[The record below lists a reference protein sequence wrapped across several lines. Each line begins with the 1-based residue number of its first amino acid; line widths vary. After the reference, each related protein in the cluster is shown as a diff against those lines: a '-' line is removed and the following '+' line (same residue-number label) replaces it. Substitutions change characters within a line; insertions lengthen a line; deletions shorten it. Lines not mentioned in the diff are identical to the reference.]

1 MKHKLFTLLLAVMA
15 NASMLFAQS
24 GTCGDNLTW
33 DLTDGVL
40 TISGTGSMWSFYGT
54 SYASTST
61 APWYSSRS
69 SISSVVI
76 PEGVTNIGSKA
87 FAGCTGLASIT
98 IPNSVTSIEDR
109 AFEDCT
115 GLTSVHIS
123 DIAAWCAI
131 SFSSDDANP
140 LYNAHN
146 LYLNGVLVTDLIIP
160 NGITRIKDYTFTGC
174 TSLISLTIPNS
185 VTRIGHYAFEDCSSL
200 TSVTIPNSVTSI
212 GYYAFYG
219 CSGLTSVTIPNSVT
233 SILSSAFSQC
243 TGLTSVTIP
252 NSVTSIGDYAF
263 SSVLNIIYEGT
274 ATGSPWGAKNI
285 NKYAEGWFVYTDESK
300 TTLIGCSKAAEG
312 EIVIPNSV
320 TSIGTRAFSGC
331 TKLTS
336 VMIPNSV
343 TTIGEY
349 AFSSVPNILYSG
361 TATGAPWGAKSVNGY
376 VEGWLIYS
384 DASKT
389 TLLACFGAAE
399 GEIVIP
405 NSVTTIAENAFYG
418 CEKSIDVTIP
428 NGIASIGKYAFYRC
442 LGLTSITIPN
452 SVTSIGD
459 EAFYDCS
466 GLTSIVIPENLTSM
480 GEFAFNGCT
489 GLTSVVWNAKNC
501 KYTYKTTPN
510 GPFWGCNNIT
520 TFTIGENVTN
530 IPHFMCYGLPI
541 TSLTIPYS
549 VTSISSEAFA
559 GCTSLTSI
567 VWNAKN
573 CSISSGNSSPF
584 DSNYDISDHVPPVTS
599 VVFGDQVEYIP
610 AYLCYGMT
618 QLTSVTIP
626 NSVTSIGNNAF
637 SNCSKLTRL
646 NISDIAAW
654 CAINFASSGSNPLS
668 YIQNL
673 YVNDELIT
681 DLVIPDRVTKIG
693 NYAFYGYKRL
703 TSVTIPSSVT
713 SIGNNAFSS
722 CTNLLSV
729 TINGNISNMENN
741 VFSSCSNLN
750 KVYWNVPNADI
761 SESLFPTNIDS
772 LIIGENVEEVGF
784 RTQPQ
789 YYFTFLN
796 PMTRV
801 RSHATPKLASFYDY
815 NHDGVMEFIDTVS
828 YKTNG
833 SYNYNVRYKNLFGFY
848 ACDDLLETA
857 NLRTFYDNIQTINL
871 NNDTLID
878 FINGST
884 LYQANSNGGYD
895 KIELDYTKSVYTD
908 HLFALDADLNGTT
921 DFYSN
926 EGGTHYLHLRQFD
939 GSYQKIKM
947 NVISETAEVD
957 SAIYAKWDKPK
968 TGIDAIII
976 VEDHFPSLK
985 ENMFLPNVSNS
996 DDFKTIDVAV
1006 DLDKNGLVD
1015 LLSTSTGAVLYNLG
1029 NNKYLRGRF
1038 PGAVTI
1044 KDMNNDGIEDFV
1056 IYDESTKTV
1065 SLQIYSNEGSYQT
1078 ITLMQNMNI
1087 SNVWCFDFDNDG
1099 DVDILLPFDW
1109 TSTSGYA
1116 YLVFFRN
1123 DGNNTFKKV
1132 ETAFDDPI
1140 KHFQFLDCR
1149 DVDNDGKY
1157 EIIARDSLYD
1167 RGESLKNGNY
1177 YLIRYNNR
1185 LKATMDAEP
1194 FAANTDKY
1202 LDKNSPFIYGDFD
1215 NDGTNDCYYQK
1226 EVEISYNKYY
1236 YYAVLSHFA
1245 NTKINTAPQKM
1256 SAPQVIEDAA
1266 SGKLLVSW
1274 NQGND
1279 AETPDID
1286 LVYSLRIGSAP
1297 GLGDMWYASALNDG
1311 RQTSL
1316 NAANIGSRLSQIVNV
1331 SGWKSGDYYI
1341 SVQAIDPN
1349 GLGGQWSD
1357 EVVYHHSLPSPTFNT
1372 NTTELTT
1379 ADTLFVQY
1387 AGMVDNA
1394 VSYIWNFGD
1403 SATILSSDEQR
1414 QVYEIVYN
1422 TAGIKTISLQ
1432 LASTDGRTSAIYSVE
1447 LTVYPMK
1454 LGKENP
1460 GAKFMSYFDMD
1471 MDGQMDAIGHYSTV
1485 GSNVTQQGFFKGKPD
1500 GSFIKLAKTYNTDLA
1515 INNRGYLRDS
1525 CIFADFNMDGL
1536 PDVQWSTNK
1545 GTVMYNREDF
1555 DVEFS
1560 NETFTLPCTEEKY
1573 DFNGD
1578 GIDDEVKVKNKYA
1591 LAIILNGEKKDTIE
1605 LDLPSGYTLWPD
1617 HEGGERNP
1625 HVQDVNNDGFLDF
1638 IVTPYAPSFFDQN
1651 QYIIYLNEDWSY
1663 YIQDIPKEDIYN
1675 YSEYYD
1681 LLIGYPF
1688 VDLNSD
1694 GTPDFRAG
1702 HFMQSRITNEV
1713 PSVPTNLRVVQENEG
1728 VFLYWDAAKDKETP
1742 ATRMRYNI
1750 SVKKQGVAVGTDNA
1764 FIVSPMNGL
1773 YDEANIV
1780 PGHVYPHG
1788 TTYFIPIDKFT
1799 GGQTYEFQIQ
1809 SIDLW
1814 NAHSPMSAAYTF
1826 TVQPQ
1831 VLISMPANTCIN
1843 EPVTVAYTGTN
1854 NGAISWNFN
1863 GGTVSQNSDGTYS
1876 VSWSTEGIKTVT
1888 ATIGGNTS
1896 SRVIYVQNAEKDL
1909 TFTLPERVLNNSW
1922 VDVTLPENYLNLE
1935 NLAIRASDNCTGY
1948 VLPKKDSHIFRV
1960 RFNGTSA
1967 NDSEIGWIEFYQN
1980 HPICGEVNTF
1990 RDSTTIVGNGNAPAI
2005 SLVMVDATTGKNMVT
2020 WDAPA
2025 NLPAYV
2031 DSVIVYKE
2039 EGKTNNWIKQ
2049 AKLPVSA
2056 GQWIDNA
2063 SDPSVKSNSYCIAY
2077 TSIYGG
2083 ESPKSKPH
2091 KTPHLQ
2097 TNYGLNGAINLYWTS
2112 YEGDVV
2118 DSYQIMRGSSA
2129 SSLQVLTTV
2138 AGNECTYTD
2147 NSPLENGYYAIAYSN
2162 EAFTEEW
2169 ISNGGAANAPAHKAM
2184 AQARQIRTG
2193 QSNIKASAASIQTI
2207 LATHMT
2213 ILSMEKTYTLS
2224 PSQQILHLYV
2234 EIMPFHSTYKQVRWS
2249 IVSGLGLATIYSNG
2263 LLVANTEGRNGTVRV
2278 RATAIDGSGVYAER
2292 DINVTGFKRPLSLF
2306 VNDAEMGY
2314 GKGAGNY
2321 SVGQIVSIS
2330 AIAYSGYHFVQWN
2343 DGNTDNP
2350 RTIVF
2355 MRDTAFTA
2363 EFAKNSYN
2371 ISAITLN
2378 DQYGTTSGS
2387 DSALY
2392 QDQVTISATP
2402 ADCYRFDKWNDGN
2415 TDNPRIVT
2423 VTENKTYIAYFA
2435 KATYTITKIVNEEQ
2449 GGIYDQIGGYG
2460 PTEVECQESI
2470 KLIPIPTEGYHFA
2483 GWTDGVHGNPRT
2495 VIITQDTTFG
2505 AEFAKNIYTISTG
2518 IPYYQDGWGTITGGG
2533 EYEHGSTAVITAVPN
2548 YGYHFKYW
2556 NDDNT
2561 ENPRTI
2567 TATENTYFSAYFAKN
2582 TYSITVEYDTE
2593 QGTVKYPSEA
2603 EYLKNVKLYA
2613 TPNTGYRFVQWNDG
2627 ETRNSRSVVITQ
2639 DTTFTAEFEPI
2650 KYTITFQDN
2659 NGTIIDQVEYDYGTM
2674 PAPENPVKPSNG
2686 IYSYTFTGWMPELT
2700 PVTGNATYTAQYDT
2714 LKTSSG
2720 ECEDI
2725 HEIWLQTGRDGLG
2738 EIVSDN
2744 GLWGYHVNEGATIYG
2759 TNYDFLRTPA
2769 KDLSNMSSVTLS
2781 FSHVS
2786 SNISTQDL
2794 TLLVCADFKDRED
2807 DEWQELTIPRDN
2819 GGYTTAV
2826 INVKKQYVGENTVFG
2841 FSYGGANVSYA
2852 YWFIKDL
2859 QLDAICEGS
2868 TPPQPTYYTIRFL
2881 NWDGTVLQSSQV
2893 EEGNEPSYT
2902 GATPVRPEDEQYTYW
2917 FDGWSP
2923 TIVAAAANAD
2933 YIATYT
2939 VTTKPQPT
2947 YYTIRFLNWDGTV
2960 LQSNQVEEGDMP
2972 AYDGTTPVRPEDE
2985 NYTYSFKGWSP
2996 TIVAATADA
3005 DYTATYTA
3013 TEKNVS
3019 GCQDIHTDWLTTGE
3033 SDWGEMSTNNA
3044 EVWTWNSRYGAVST
3058 KRGGVTAWLLTP
3070 QQDLNE
3076 KENITLSFS
3085 HAHRYAVDFES
3096 EMTLWVSAEYQGS
3109 VEASSWL
3116 QLPITPYAS
3125 NTSWTYV
3132 DVVVNVPV
3140 DKVGEHTVFGFK
3152 YTSTADNYATWE
3164 IRNLHL
3170 DAQCSEVPT
3179 SIENTTQQSTDIV
3192 RKVLIDNKIYI
3203 LRGEK
3208 VYTITGQEVR

>member
-1 MKHKLFTLLLAVMA
+1 M
-15 NASMLFAQS
+15 
-24 GTCGDNLTW
+24 
-33 DLTDGVL
+33 
-40 TISGTGSMWSFYGT
+40 
-54 SYASTST
+54 
-61 APWYSSRS
+61 
-69 SISSVVI
+69 
-76 PEGVTNIGSKA
+76 
-87 FAGCTGLASIT
+87 
-98 IPNSVTSIEDR
+98 
-109 AFEDCT
+109 
-115 GLTSVHIS
+115 
-123 DIAAWCAI
+123 
-131 SFSSDDANP
+131 
-140 LYNAHN
+140 
-146 LYLNGVLVTDLIIP
+146 
-160 NGITRIKDYTFTGC
+160 
-174 TSLISLTIPNS
+174 
-185 VTRIGHYAFEDCSSL
+185 
-200 TSVTIPNSVTSI
+200 
-212 GYYAFYG
+212 
-219 CSGLTSVTIPNSVT
+219 
-233 SILSSAFSQC
+233 
-243 TGLTSVTIP
+243 
-252 NSVTSIGDYAF
+252 
-263 SSVLNIIYEGT
+263 
-274 ATGSPWGAKNI
+274 
-285 NKYAEGWFVYTDESK
+285 
-300 TTLIGCSKAAEG
+300 
-312 EIVIPNSV
+312 
-320 TSIGTRAFSGC
+320 
-331 TKLTS
+331 
-336 VMIPNSV
+336 
-343 TTIGEY
+343 
-349 AFSSVPNILYSG
+349 
-361 TATGAPWGAKSVNGY
+361 
-376 VEGWLIYS
+376 
-384 DASKT
+384 
-389 TLLACFGAAE
+389 
-399 GEIVIP
+399 
-405 NSVTTIAENAFYG
+405 
-418 CEKSIDVTIP
+418 
-428 NGIASIGKYAFYRC
+428 
-442 LGLTSITIPN
+442 
-452 SVTSIGD
+452 
-459 EAFYDCS
+459 
-466 GLTSIVIPENLTSM
+466 
-480 GEFAFNGCT
+480 
-489 GLTSVVWNAKNC
+489 
-501 KYTYKTTPN
+501 
-510 GPFWGCNNIT
+510 
-520 TFTIGENVTN
+520 
-530 IPHFMCYGLPI
+530 
-541 TSLTIPYS
+541 
-549 VTSISSEAFA
+549 
-559 GCTSLTSI
+559 
-567 VWNAKN
+567 
-573 CSISSGNSSPF
+573 
-584 DSNYDISDHVPPVTS
+584 
-599 VVFGDQVEYIP
+599 
-610 AYLCYGMT
+610 
-618 QLTSVTIP
+618 
-626 NSVTSIGNNAF
+626 
-637 SNCSKLTRL
+637 
-646 NISDIAAW
+646 
-654 CAINFASSGSNPLS
+654 
-668 YIQNL
+668 
-673 YVNDELIT
+673 
-681 DLVIPDRVTKIG
+681 VIPDGVTKIG
-693 NYAFYGYKRL
+693 NYAFYGYNRL

-713 SIGNNAFSS
+713 SIGNNAFSN

-729 TINGNISNMENN
+729 TINGNISNIWNN
-741 VFSSCSNLN
+741 IFYGCSNLN
-750 KVYWNVPNADI
+750 KVYWNVLNADI
-761 SESLFPTNIDS
+761 SESLFPANLDS

-784 RTQPQ
+784 TSQPQ
-789 YYFTFLN
+789 YHFTFRS
-796 PMTRV
+796 PITRV
-801 RSHATPKLASFYDY
+801 RLHAAPKLASFYDY
-815 NHDGVMEFIDTVS
+815 NHDGVMEFVDTVK

-833 SYNYNVRYKNLFGFY
+833 SNNYNVLFKNLFGFY
-848 ACDDLLETA
+848 DSDNLLDGAYPDL
-857 NLRTFYDNIQTINL
+857 QTINL
-871 NNDTLID
+871 NNDTLVD

-884 LYQANSNGGYD
+884 LYQANSNDAYD
-895 KIELDYTKSVYTD
+895 KMELDYTKSENTD

-968 TGIDAIII
+968 TGMAAIII

-996 DDFKTIDVAV
+996 DNFKTIDVAV

-1087 SNVWCFDFDNDG
+1087 SNVWCYDFDNDG
-1099 DVDILLPFDW
+1099 DIDILLPFDW

-1140 KHFQFLDCR
+1140 KHFQFLECR
-1149 DVDNDGKY
+1149 DVDNDNKY
-1157 EIIARDSLYD
+1157 EIIARDSLY
-1167 RGESLKNGNY
+1167 GSNSIVKGNY

-1185 LKATMDAEP
+1185 MKATMDATP
-1194 FAANTDKY
+1194 FVSNTLANST
-1202 LDKNSPFIYGDFD
+1202 NNFPFIYGDFD
-1215 NDGTNDCYYQK
+1215 NDGNNDCYYYCRQNIK
-1226 EVEISYNKYY
+1226 NNQYDNYV
-1236 YYAVLSHFA
+1236 VLSHFA

-1279 AETPDID
+1279 AETSDID

-1297 GLGDMWYASALNDG
+1297 GAGDMWYASALKDG

-1316 NAANIGSRLSQIVNV
+1316 NAANVGSRLSQIVNV
-1331 SGWKSGDYYI
+1331 AGWKSGDYYI

-1357 EVVYHHSLPSPTFNT
+1357 EVVYHHSLPSATFNT
-1372 NTTELTT
+1372 SMTELTT
-1379 ADTLFVQY
+1379 ADTLLVQY

-1403 SATILSSDEQR
+1403 SSTILSADPATQT
-1414 QVYEIVYN
+1414 YKIVYN

-1432 LASTDGRTSAIYSVE
+1432 LASSDGRTSSICSVE
-1447 LTVYPMK
+1447 LTTYPMK
-1454 LGKENP
+1454 LERGSYYPDYTSYYYNP
-1460 GAKFMSYFDMD
+1460 MYMSYFDMD
-1471 MDGQMDAIGHYSTV
+1471 MDGQMDAFGYAYLNNSI
-1485 GSNVTQQGFFKGKPD
+1485 QQGFLKGKSD
-1500 GSFIKLAKTYNTDLA
+1500 GSFIKLAKTYNTDL
-1515 INNRGYLRDS
+1515 IVNDYQKLSDS

-1536 PDVQWSTNK
+1536 PDVRWSTNK
-1545 GTVMYNREDF
+1545 GTVMYNMEDF

-1560 NETFTLPCTEEKY
+1560 NETYSLPYTKETY

-1578 GIDDEVKVKNKYA
+1578 GIDDEVKIKNKYA

-1605 LDLPSGYTLWPD
+1605 LDLPSGYTLD
-1617 HEGGERNP
+1617 NLYVNRNP
-1625 HVQDVNNDGFLDF
+1625 YVYDVDNNGMLDF
-1638 IVTPYAPSFFDQN
+1638 IVIPQN
-1651 QYIIYLNEDWSY
+1651 FGAAGCVYIIYLNEDWSFY
-1663 YIQDIPKEDIYN
+1663 CQDLPYQYIDVYN
-1675 YSEYYD
+1675 VYRHES
-1681 LLIGYPF
+1681 LLGYPF

-1694 GTPDFRAG
+1694 GTPDFRKG
-1702 HFMQSRITNEV
+1702 YFMKSRITNEV
-1713 PSVPTNLRVVQENEG
+1713 PSAPTNLRVIQENEG
-1728 VFLYWDAAKDKETP
+1728 VYLYWDAAKDKETP
-1742 ATRMRYNI
+1742 TARMRYNI
-1750 SVKKQGVAVGTDNA
+1750 SVKKQGAAVGTDNA

-1788 TTYFIPIDKFT
+1788 TSYFIPIDKFT

-1863 GGTVSQNSDGTYS
+1863 GGTASQNSDGTYS

-1948 VLPKKDSHIFRV
+1948 VLPKKDSRIFRV
-1960 RFNGTSA
+1960 CFRGTSST
-1967 NDSEIGWIEFYQN
+1967 DSEAGWVEFYQN

-2039 EGKTNNWIKQ
+2039 EGKINNWVKQ

-2077 TSIYGG
+2077 SSIYGG

-2129 SSLQVLTTV
+2129 SSLQVLAIV

-2147 NSPLENGYYAIAYSN
+2147 NSPLEDGYYAIAYSN

-2314 GKGAGNY
+2314 VKGAGNY

-2392 QDQVTISATP
+2392 QDQVTISAIP

-2460 PTEVECQESI
+2460 PTEVECQESV
-2470 KLIPIPTEGYHFA
+2470 KLMPIPTEGYHFA

-2603 EYLKNVKLYA
+2603 EYLKNVNLYA

-2650 KYTITFQDN
+2650 KYTITFQNDD
-2659 NGTIIDQVEYDYGTM
+2659 GSIIDQVEMAYGTM
-2674 PAPENPVKPSNG
+2674 PTHADPVKPSNG
-2686 IYSYTFTGWMPELT
+2686 IYSYTFTGWVPALAS
-2700 PVTGNATYTAQYDT
+2700 VTGNAVYTAQY
-2714 LKTSSG
+2714 KTIENPMG
-2720 ECEDI
+2720 DCEDI
-2725 HEIWLQTGRDGLG
+2725 HTIWLQPGGSSLG
-2738 EIVSDN
+2738 EMISDSTMWHN
-2744 GLWGYHVNEGATIYG
+2744 VPSGGSISGIG
-2759 TNYDFLRTPA
+2759 SDFLRTPA
-2769 KDLSNMSSVTLS
+2769 KNLSNMTSVKLT
-2781 FSHVS
+2781 FSHYYVS
-2786 SNISTQDL
+2786 ASTANL
-2794 TLLVCADFKDRED
+2794 TLWVCADYTNSKNDNWE
-2807 DEWQELTIPRDN
+2807 QLTIPKYKSNDFVTVN
-2819 GGYTTAV
+2819 IDVPT
-2826 INVKKQYVGENTVFG
+2826 NKVGRNTVFG
-2841 FSYGGANVSYA
+2841 FSYYSDNRYSN
-2852 YWFIKDL
+2852 WIIKNL
-2859 QLDAICEGS
+2859 QLDAVCAGA
-2868 TPPQPTYYTIRFL
+2868 TPTYYTIRFL
-2881 NWDGTVLQSSQV
+2881 NWDGEVLKSSQV
-2893 EEGNEPSYT
+2893 EEGSLPSYE
-2902 GATPVRPEDEQYTYW
+2902 GSTPIRPDDEQYSYS
-2917 FDGWSP
+2917 FSGWTP
-2923 TIVAAAANAD
+2923 TIA
-2933 YIATYT
+2933 
-2939 VTTKPQPT
+2939 
-2947 YYTIRFLNWDGTV
+2947 
-2960 LQSNQVEEGDMP
+2960 
-2972 AYDGTTPVRPEDE
+2972 
-2985 NYTYSFKGWSP
+2985 
-2996 TIVAATADA
+2996 AATADA
-3005 DYTATYTA
+3005 DYTAQYTA
-3013 TEKNVS
+3013 TAKTIG
-3019 GCQDIHTDWLTTGE
+3019 GCQDTHDLWLVTGS
-3033 SDWGEMSTNNA
+3033 SDLGEITTNNA
-3044 EVWTWNSRYGAVST
+3044 EVWTWDSRYGAVGT
-3058 KRGGVTAWLLTP
+3058 KNGVLTGWLLTP
-3070 QQDLNE
+3070 QRDLTG

-3085 HAHRYAVDFES
+3085 HVHRYAVDFES
-3096 EMTLWVSAEYQGS
+3096 EMTLWVSADYQGS
-3109 VEASSWL
+3109 VDASTWH
-3116 QLPITPYAS
+3116 QLPISPYAS

-3132 DVVVNVPV
+3132 TVTIDVPE

-3152 YTSTADNYATWE
+3152 FTDDIVRNYAKWE
-3164 IRNLHL
+3164 IENLHL
-3170 DAQCSEVPT
+3170 DAQCAEAT
-3179 SIENTTQQSTDIV
+3179 TNLENTSSQMTDGV
-3192 RKVLIDNKIYI
+3192 RKILINGQIFIEKNGKIYNA
-3203 LRGEK
+3203 LGN
-3208 VYTITGQEVR
+3208 EVK

>member
-1 MKHKLFTLLLAVMA
+1 MKHKLFTLLLAMF
-15 NASMLFAQS
+15 ASIGTLFASDIQVDGIWYNFDSSTQTATVTYQGSTYAYSNEYS
-24 GTCGDNLTW
+24 G
-33 DLTDGVL
+33 
-40 TISGTGSMWSFYGT
+40 
-54 SYASTST
+54 A
-61 APWYSSRS
+61 
-69 SISSVVI
+69 VVI
-76 PEGVTNIGSKA
+76 PESVTYDNVTYSVTSIGYAAFRDCVGLISVTIPNGVTNIGVYA
-87 FAGCTGLASIT
+87 FYRCTGLLSVI
-98 IPNSVTSIEDR
+98 IPNSVTSIGIE
-109 AFEDCT
+109 AFYYC
-115 GLTSVHIS
+115 
-123 DIAAWCAI
+123 
-131 SFSSDDANP
+131 N
-140 LYNAHN
+140 
-146 LYLNGVLVTDLIIP
+146 VLPYVAIP
-160 NGITRIKDYTFTGC
+160 NSVTNIGNGAFYQCQGMKYLSIGNSVTSIGSNAFYGC
-174 TSLISLTIPNS
+174 KLLTSLTIPNS
-185 VTRIGHYAFEDCSSL
+185 VTNIGYDAFDSCTKLSTITNYATEPQQIDADMFNFVVSTCTLFVPAESIDLYKAANGWKKFGKILPIGDSSETSNVVASGTCGAQGDNLTWTLTNDRLMTISGTGEMLNCSNLSSVPWNNYRYYIAYLSLPENLTSIGGYAFSECVGL
-200 TSVTIPNSVTSI
+200 TSIEIPNSVTSI
-212 GYYAFYG
+212 GNRAFSD
-219 CSGLTSVTIPNSVT
+219 CIGLTSIEIPNNVT
-233 SILSSAFSQC
+233 SL
-243 TGLTSVTIP
+243 
-252 NSVTSIGDYAF
+252 
-263 SSVLNIIYEGT
+263 
-274 ATGSPWGAKNI
+274 GS
-285 NKYAEGWFVYTDESK
+285 Y
-300 TTLIGCSKAAEG
+300 
-312 EIVIPNSV
+312 
-320 TSIGTRAFSGC
+320 AFSGC
-331 TKLTS
+331 
-336 VMIPNSV
+336 
-343 TTIGEY
+343 IG
-349 AFSSVPNILYSG
+349 LR
-361 TATGAPWGAKSVNGY
+361 
-376 VEGWLIYS
+376 
-384 DASKT
+384 
-389 TLLACFGAAE
+389 
-399 GEIVIP
+399 
-405 NSVTTIAENAFYG
+405 
-418 CEKSIDVTIP
+418 SI
-428 NGIASIGKYAFYRC
+428 
-442 LGLTSITIPN
+442 
-452 SVTSIGD
+452 
-459 EAFYDCS
+459 E
-466 GLTSIVIPENLTSM
+466 
-480 GEFAFNGCT
+480 
-489 GLTSVVWNAKNC
+489 
-501 KYTYKTTPN
+501 
-510 GPFWGCNNIT
+510 
-520 TFTIGENVTN
+520 
-530 IPHFMCYGLPI
+530 
-541 TSLTIPYS
+541 
-549 VTSISSEAFA
+549 
-559 GCTSLTSI
+559 
-567 VWNAKN
+567 
-573 CSISSGNSSPF
+573 
-584 DSNYDISDHVPPVTS
+584 
-599 VVFGDQVEYIP
+599 
-610 AYLCYGMT
+610 
-618 QLTSVTIP
+618 IP

-637 SNCSKLTRL
+637 SGCTGLTS
-646 NISDIAAW
+646 IDIP
-654 CAINFASSGSNPLS
+654 N
-668 YIQNL
+668 NL
-673 YVNDELIT
+673 ELIANNT
-681 DLVIPDRVTKIG
+681 FNG
-693 NYAFYGYKRL
+693 CSSL
-703 TSVTIPSSVT
+703 TSIDIPSSVKY
-713 SIGNNAFSS
+713 INEMAFYN
-722 CTNLLSV
+722 CTNLASV
-729 TINGNISNMENN
+729 TINGNIINFGNN
-741 VFSSCSNLN
+741 IFYGCSSLN
-750 KVYWNVPNADI
+750 KVYWNVLNADI
-761 SESLFPTNIDS
+761 SESLFPANLDS

-784 RTQPQ
+784 TSQPQ
-789 YYFTFLN
+789 YHFTFRS
-796 PMTRV
+796 PITRV
-801 RSHATPKLASFYDY
+801 RLHAAPKLASFYDY
-815 NHDGVMEFIDTVS
+815 NHDGVMEFVDTVK

-833 SYNYNVRYKNLFGFY
+833 SNNYNVRFKNLLGFY
-848 ACDDLLETA
+848 DSDNLLDGAYPDL
-857 NLRTFYDNIQTINL
+857 QTINL

-926 EGGTHYLHLRQFD
+926 EGETHYLHLRQFD

-947 NVISETAEVD
+947 NVISETSEVD

-1065 SLQIYSNEGSYQT
+1065 SLQIYENSGSYNT

-1087 SNVWCFDFDNDG
+1087 SNVWCYDFDNDG

-1149 DVDNDGKY
+1149 DVDNDSKY
-1157 EIIARDSLYD
+1157 EIIARDSIYD
-1167 RGESLKNGNY
+1167 RGQYLAKGNY

-1185 LKATMDAEP
+1185 LNASMDAVP
-1194 FAANTDKY
+1194 FVSNTA
-1202 LDKNSPFIYGDFD
+1202 LSIDKNSPYIYGDFN
-1215 NDGTNDCYYQK
+1215 NDGTND
-1226 EVEISYNKYY
+1226 YY
-1236 YYAVLSHFA
+1236 YYGNRKIKNNQYDNYVVLSYFA

-1256 SAPQVIEDAA
+1256 SAPQIVEDAA

-1286 LVYSLRIGSAP
+1286 LAYSLRIGSAT
-1297 GLGDMWYASALNDG
+1297 GSGDMWYASALNDG

-1331 SGWKSGDYYI
+1331 AGWKSGDYYI

-1357 EVVYHHSLPSPTFNT
+1357 EVIYHHSLPSPTFNT

-1379 ADTLFVQY
+1379 ADTLLVQY

-1394 VSYIWNFGD
+1394 VSYIWDFGD
-1403 SATILSSDEQR
+1403 SATILFFDEQR

-1432 LASTDGRTSAIYSVE
+1432 LASTDGRTSAINSAE

-1578 GIDDEVKVKNKYA
+1578 GIDDKVKVKNKYA

-1713 PSVPTNLRVVQENEG
+1713 PSAPTNLRVIQENEG
-1728 VFLYWDAAKDKETP
+1728 VYLYWDAAKDKETP
-1742 ATRMRYNI
+1742 AARMRYNI
-1750 SVKKQGVAVGTDNA
+1750 SVKKQGAAVGTDNA

-1788 TTYFIPIDKFT
+1788 TSYFIPIDKFT

-1948 VLPKKDSHIFRV
+1948 VLPKKDSRIFRV
-1960 RFNGTSA
+1960 CFRGASST
-1967 NDSEIGWIEFYQN
+1967 DSEAGWVEFYQN
-1980 HPICGEVNTF
+1980 HPVCGEVNTF

-2039 EGKTNNWIKQ
+2039 EGKTNNWVKQ

-2129 SSLQVLTTV
+2129 SSLQVLAIV

-2147 NSPLENGYYAIAYSN
+2147 NSPLEDGYYAIAYTN

-2169 ISNGGAANAPAHKAM
+2169 ISNGSTANAPAHKAM

-2355 MRDTAFTA
+2355 MQDTAFTA
-2363 EFAKNSYN
+2363 EFAKNSYS

-2460 PTEVECQESI
+2460 PTEVECQESV
-2470 KLIPIPTEGYHFA
+2470 KLMPIPTEGYHFA

-2603 EYLKNVKLYA
+2603 EYLKNVNLYA

-2639 DTTFTAEFEPI
+2639 DTTFTAEFELN

-2659 NGTIIDQVEYDYGTM
+2659 DGTIIDQVEYDYGTM

-2686 IYSYTFTGWMPELT
+2686 IYSYTFTGWMPELA
-2700 PVTGNATYTAQYDT
+2700 PVTENATYTAQYQVTETPIGGD
-2714 LKTSSG
+2714 
-2720 ECEDI
+2720 CEDVN
-2725 HEIWLQTGRDGLG
+2725 ETWLQTGQNDFGEMISDGTMWQY
-2738 EIVSDN
+2738 VAQS
-2744 GLWGYHVNEGATIYG
+2744 GAIISG
-2759 TNYDFLRTPA
+2759 KGDDFLRTPA
-2769 KDLSNMSSVTLS
+2769 KNLTNMSSVQLS
-2781 FSHVS
+2781 FKHMYAQS
-2786 SNISTQDL
+2786 SSYMSL
-2794 TLLVCADFKDRED
+2794 WVCPDFKNCED
-2807 DEWQELTIPRDN
+2807 DVWEELTIQPFSTT
-2819 GGYTTAV
+2819 GYV
-2826 INVKKQYVGENTVFG
+2826 DVIINVPLRYVGKNTVFG
-2841 FSYGGANVSYA
+2841 FAYSSTSTYGR
-2852 YWFIKDL
+2852 WMIHDL
-2859 QLDAICEGS
+2859 QLDAVCAGV

-2881 NWDGTVLQSSQV
+2881 NWDGEVLQSSQV
-2893 EEGNEPSYT
+2893 EEGSLPSYE
-2902 GATPVRPEDEQYTYW
+2902 GSTPIRPDDEQYTYS
-2917 FDGWSP
+2917 FSGW
-2923 TIVAAAANAD
+2923 T
-2933 YIATYT
+2933 
-2939 VTTKPQPT
+2939 
-2947 YYTIRFLNWDGTV
+2947 
-2960 LQSNQVEEGDMP
+2960 
-2972 AYDGTTPVRPEDE
+2972 
-2985 NYTYSFKGWSP
+2985 P

-3005 DYTATYTA
+3005 DYTAQYTA
-3013 TEKNVS
+3013 TAKTIG
-3019 GCQDIHTDWLTTGE
+3019 GCQDTHDLWLVTGS
-3033 SDWGEMSTNNA
+3033 SDLGEISTNNA
-3044 EVWTWNSRYGAVST
+3044 EVWTWDSRYGAIST
-3058 KRGGVTAWLLTP
+3058 KSGGVTGWLLTP
-3070 QQDLNE
+3070 QRNLTG
-3076 KENITLSFS
+3076 KESITLSFS
-3085 HAHRYAVDFES
+3085 HVHRYAVDFES
-3096 EMTLWVSAEYQGS
+3096 EMTLWVSADYQGS
-3109 VEASSWL
+3109 VDASTWH
-3116 QLPITPYAS
+3116 QLPISPYAS

-3152 YTSTADNYATWE
+3152 YTSTANNYAKWE
-3164 IRNLHL
+3164 IENLYL
-3170 DAQCSEVPT
+3170 DAQCTEVTTNIDNT
-3179 SIENTTQQSTDIV
+3179 SSQKRDIV
-3192 RKVLIDNKIYI
+3192 RKILINGQIFI
-3203 LRGEK
+3203 IRGEK
-3208 VYTITGQEVR
+3208 VYTLTGQEVK

>member
-1 MKHKLFTLLLAVMA
+1 MKPKILTLLFAIV
-15 NASMLFAQS
+15 ASTSMMFAES

-33 DLTDGVL
+33 DLTAGVL
-40 TISGTGSMWSFYGT
+40 TISGTGVMSDYTALTHSSSLEGDEYYT
-54 SYASTST
+54 TD
-61 APWYSSRS
+61 APWYGKIEQIV
-69 SISSVVI
+69 IS
-76 PEGVTNIGSKA
+76 
-87 FAGCTGLASIT
+87 
-98 IPNSVTSIEDR
+98 
-109 AFEDCT
+109 
-115 GLTSVHIS
+115 
-123 DIAAWCAI
+123 
-131 SFSSDDANP
+131 
-140 LYNAHN
+140 
-146 LYLNGVLVTDLIIP
+146 NG
-160 NGITRIKDYTFTGC
+160 
-174 TSLISLTIPNS
+174 
-185 VTRIGHYAFEDCSSL
+185 
-200 TSVTIPNSVTSI
+200 VTSI
-212 GYYAFYG
+212 GRYAFAG

-233 SILSSAFSQC
+233 SIGRYAFAGCS
-243 TGLTSVTIP
+243 GLTSVTIP
-252 NSVTSIGDYAF
+252 NSVTSIGSSAF
-263 SSVLNIIYEGT
+263 SGCKGLTSVT
-274 ATGSPWGAKNI
+274 
-285 NKYAEGWFVYTDESK
+285 
-300 TTLIGCSKAAEG
+300 
-312 EIVIPNSV
+312 IPNSV
-320 TSIGTRAFSGC
+320 TSIGSSAFSGC
-331 TKLTS
+331 K
-336 VMIPNSV
+336 
-343 TTIGEY
+343 
-349 AFSSVPNILYSG
+349 
-361 TATGAPWGAKSVNGY
+361 
-376 VEGWLIYS
+376 
-384 DASKT
+384 
-389 TLLACFGAAE
+389 
-399 GEIVIP
+399 
-405 NSVTTIAENAFYG
+405 
-418 CEKSIDVTIP
+418 
-428 NGIASIGKYAFYRC
+428 
-442 LGLTSITIPN
+442 GLTSITIPN
-452 SVTSIGD
+452 SVTSIGNNAFSNCTKLTRLNISD
-459 EAFYDCS
+459 ITAWCAINFASSGSNPLSYIQNLYVNDVLITDLIIPDGVTKIGNYAFY
-466 GLTSIVIPENLTSM
+466 
-480 GEFAFNGCT
+480 GCK
-489 GLTSVVWNAKNC
+489 G
-501 KYTYKTTPN
+501 
-510 GPFWGCNNIT
+510 
-520 TFTIGENVTN
+520 
-530 IPHFMCYGLPI
+530 
-541 TSLTIPYS
+541 
-549 VTSISSEAFA
+549 
-559 GCTSLTSI
+559 
-567 VWNAKN
+567 
-573 CSISSGNSSPF
+573 
-584 DSNYDISDHVPPVTS
+584 
-599 VVFGDQVEYIP
+599 
-610 AYLCYGMT
+610 
-618 QLTSVTIP
+618 LTSVTIP

-637 SNCSKLTRL
+637 SNCIKLTRL

-681 DLVIPDRVTKIG
+681 DLVIPDGVTKIG
-693 NYAFYGYKRL
+693 NYAFYGYNRL

-713 SIGNNAFSS
+713 SIGIDAFSN

-729 TINGNISNMENN
+729 TINGNISNMGNN
-741 VFSSCSNLN
+741 VFFGCSNLN

-761 SESLFPTNIDS
+761 SESLFPANLDS

-1140 KHFQFLDCR
+1140 KHFQFLECR
-1149 DVDNDGKY
+1149 DVDNDNKY
-1157 EIIARDSLYD
+1157 EIIARDSLY
-1167 RGESLKNGNY
+1167 GSNSIVKGNY

-1185 LKATMDAEP
+1185 MKATMDATP
-1194 FAANTDKY
+1194 LVSNTLANST
-1202 LDKNSPFIYGDFD
+1202 NNFPFIYGDFD
-1215 NDGTNDCYYQK
+1215 NDGNNDCYYYCRQNIK
-1226 EVEISYNKYY
+1226 NNQYDNYV
-1236 YYAVLSHFA
+1236 VLSHFA

-1256 SAPQVIEDAA
+1256 SAPQIVEDAA

-1286 LVYSLRIGSAP
+1286 LAYSLRIGSAP
-1297 GLGDMWYASALNDG
+1297 GSGDMWYASALNDG

-1357 EVVYHHSLPSPTFNT
+1357 EVVYHHSLPSATFNT

-1387 AGMVDNA
+1387 AGMVDNT

-1432 LASTDGRTSAIYSVE
+1432 LATTDGRTSGIYSVE

-1454 LGKENP
+1454 LEKEIDYYP
-1460 GAKFMSYFDMD
+1460 GLNYMSYFDMD
-1471 MDGQMDAIGHYSTV
+1471 MDGQMDALGYYSINT
-1485 GSNVTQQGFFKGKPD
+1485 TQQGFFKGKSD
-1500 GSFIKLAKTYNTDLA
+1500 GSFIKLAKTYNSDLT
-1515 INNRGYLRDS
+1515 INNRSYLRDS

-1545 GTVMYNREDF
+1545 GTVMYNMEDF

-1560 NETFTLPCTEEKY
+1560 NETFTLPYTEEKY

-1578 GIDDEVKVKNKYA
+1578 GIDDEVKIKNSYA
-1591 LAIILNGEKKDTIE
+1591 LAIILNGEMKDTIE
-1605 LDLPSGYTLWPD
+1605 LDLPNGYTLQRD
-1617 HEGGERNP
+1617 HSWGQRNP

-1638 IVTPYAPSFFDQN
+1638 IVIQDPNISYDRSP
-1651 QYIIYLNEDWSY
+1651 YIIYLNEDWSFY
-1663 YIQDIPKEDIYN
+1663 CQDIPQ
-1675 YSEYYD
+1675 EYDNDFYG
-1681 LLIGYPF
+1681 LLLGYPF
-1688 VDLNSD
+1688 VDLNND

-1702 HFMQSRITNEV
+1702 YFMKSRISNEV

-1788 TTYFIPIDKFT
+1788 TSYFIPIDKFA

-1854 NGAISWNFN
+1854 NSAISWNFN
-1863 GGTVSQNSDGTYS
+1863 GGTASQNSDGTYS

-1888 ATIGGNTS
+1888 ATIGGKTS

-1909 TFTLPERVLNNSW
+1909 TFSLPERVLNNSW

-1935 NLAIRASDNCTGY
+1935 NLAIRTSDNCTGY
-1948 VLPKKDSHIFRV
+1948 ILPKKDSHIFRV
-1960 RFNGTSA
+1960 RYSGTSP

-1980 HPICGEVNTF
+1980 NPVCGEVNTF

-2039 EGKTNNWIKQ
+2039 EGKTNNWVKQ
-2049 AKLPVSA
+2049 AKLPVSI

-2147 NSPLENGYYAIAYSN
+2147 NSPLEDGYYAIAYSN

-2184 AQARQIRTG
+2184 TQARQIRIG
-2193 QSNIKASAASIQTI
+2193 QSNIKASASSIRTI
-2207 LATHMT
+2207 LVQSLN
-2213 ILSMEKTYTLS
+2213 ILSMERTYTLS
-2224 PSQQILHLYV
+2224 PAKTTLHLYA
-2234 EIMPFHSTYKQVRWS
+2234 EFTPMQTTYKQVNWA
-2249 IVSGLGLATIYSNG
+2249 IISGTGFATINSNG
-2263 LLVANTEGRNGTVRV
+2263 LLVANTAGRNGTVRV

-2292 DINVTGFKRPLSLF
+2292 DITVTGFKSPLSLF

-2314 GKGAGNY
+2314 VKGAGNY

-2330 AIAYSGYHFVQWN
+2330 AIANSGYHFVQWN
-2343 DGNTDNP
+2343 DGNIDNP
-2350 RTIVF
+2350 RSIAF
-2355 MRDTAFTA
+2355 MQDTTFTA
-2363 EFAKNSYN
+2363 EFAKNSYTITTSAN
-2371 ISAITLN
+2371 PPEWGTTTGGGIALYKDQLTISAIANEGYRFMQWNDGNTNNPRVVTVTGNNSYTATFAKNVYTITKIADPDFCEVWGPSQAEYMQEISLTPVPLEGYHFAGWADGVHGNPRKAIITQDTTFKALFAKTLYEIKVGASTAT
-2378 DQYGTTSGS
+2378 QETWCTLTGEGEYEYGSV
-2387 DSALY
+2387 
-2392 QDQVTISATP
+2392 VTIAVEPNYGYHFVQWS
-2402 ADCYRFDKWNDGN
+2402 DGN
-2415 TDNPRIVT
+2415 TDNPRTVT
-2423 VTENKTYIAYFA
+2423 VTEH
-2435 KATYTITKIVNEEQ
+2435 
-2449 GGIYDQIGGYG
+2449 
-2460 PTEVECQESI
+2460 
-2470 KLIPIPTEGYHFA
+2470 KLYVA
-2483 GWTDGVHGNPRT
+2483 
-2495 VIITQDTTFG
+2495 
-2505 AEFAKNIYTISTG
+2505 SL
-2518 IPYYQDGWGTITGGG
+2518 
-2533 EYEHGSTAVITAVPN
+2533 
-2548 YGYHFKYW
+2548 
-2556 NDDNT
+2556 
-2561 ENPRTI
+2561 
-2567 TATENTYFSAYFAKN
+2567 AKN
-2582 TYSITVEYDTE
+2582 TYSVSVIYDPNQGSVSYPE
-2593 QGTVKYPSEA
+2593 QA
-2603 EYLKNVKLYA
+2603 EYMKSISLYA

-2627 ETRNSRSVVITQ
+2627 ETRNSRRVVITQ
-2639 DTTFTAEFEPI
+2639 DTAFTAEFELK
-2650 KYTITFQDN
+2650 KYTITFKDD
-2659 NGTIIDQVEYDYGTM
+2659 NGTIIDQVEYAYGSM
-2674 PAPENPVKPSNG
+2674 PSHTDPAKPSNG
-2686 IYSYTFTGWMPELT
+2686 IYSYTFTGWVPELT
-2700 PVTGNATYTAQYDT
+2700 SVTGNATYTAQYDT

-2794 TLLVCADFKDRED
+2794 TLWVCADFKDRED

-2939 VTTKPQPT
+2939 ATEKPQPT

-2996 TIVAATADA
+2996 TIVAATENA

-3013 TEKNVS
+3013 TEKTVS
-3019 GCQDIHTDWLTTGE
+3019 GCQDIHTDWLTTGV
-3033 SDWGEMSTNNA
+3033 SNWGAMSTNNA

-3085 HAHRYAVDFES
+3085 HAHKYAVDFES

-3109 VEASSWL
+3109 VEASSWQ
-3116 QLPITPYAS
+3116 QLTISPYAS

-3132 DVVVNVPV
+3132 DVVVNVPL

-3152 YTSTADNYATWE
+3152 YTSTANNYATWE
-3164 IRNLHL
+3164 IKNLHL
-3170 DAQCSEVPT
+3170 DAQCLEMPT
-3179 SIENTTQQSTDIV
+3179 NIENTTQQSTDAV

-3208 VYTITGQEVR
+3208 VYSITGQEVK

>member
-1 MKHKLFTLLLAVMA
+1 MKHRLFTFLLVMI
-15 NASMLFAQS
+15 ASVGTMFASDIQVDGIWYNFDSSTQTATVTYQGSTYAYSNEYS
-24 GTCGDNLTW
+24 G
-33 DLTDGVL
+33 
-40 TISGTGSMWSFYGT
+40 
-54 SYASTST
+54 A
-61 APWYSSRS
+61 
-69 SISSVVI
+69 VVI
-76 PEGVTNIGSKA
+76 PESVTYDNVTYSVTSIGYAAFRDCVGLISVTIPNGVTNIGVYA
-87 FAGCTGLASIT
+87 FYRCTGLLSVI
-98 IPNSVTSIEDR
+98 IPNSVTSIGIE
-109 AFEDCT
+109 AF
-115 GLTSVHIS
+115 
-123 DIAAWCAI
+123 
-131 SFSSDDANP
+131 
-140 LYNAHN
+140 YNCD
-146 LYLNGVLVTDLIIP
+146 VLPYVAIP
-160 NGITRIKDYTFTGC
+160 NSVTNIGNGAFYQCRGMKYLSIGNSV
-174 TSLISLTIPNS
+174 TSIGSNAFYKCELLTSLTIPNS
-185 VTRIGHYAFEDCSSL
+185 VTNIGYDAFDNCTTLSTIKNYATEPQQIDADMFNFVASTCTLLVPAESIDLYKAANGWKKFGKILPIGDSSETSNVVASGTCGAQGDNLTWTLTNDRLMTISGTGEMLNCSNLSSVPWNNYRYYIAYLSLPENLTSIGGYAFSECVGL
-200 TSVTIPNSVTSI
+200 TSIEIPNSVTSI
-212 GYYAFYG
+212 GNRAFSDCIGLTSIEIPNNVTSLGSYAFSGCIGLRSIEIPNCVTSLGNYAFSGCSSLTSIDIPSSVTNIGNNAFYG
-219 CSGLTSVTIPNSVT
+219 CSGLTSVTIP
-233 SILSSAFSQC
+233 
-243 TGLTSVTIP
+243 
-252 NSVTSIGDYAF
+252 
-263 SSVLNIIYEGT
+263 
-274 ATGSPWGAKNI
+274 
-285 NKYAEGWFVYTDESK
+285 
-300 TTLIGCSKAAEG
+300 
-312 EIVIPNSV
+312 
-320 TSIGTRAFSGC
+320 
-331 TKLTS
+331 
-336 VMIPNSV
+336 
-343 TTIGEY
+343 
-349 AFSSVPNILYSG
+349 
-361 TATGAPWGAKSVNGY
+361 
-376 VEGWLIYS
+376 
-384 DASKT
+384 
-389 TLLACFGAAE
+389 
-399 GEIVIP
+399 
-405 NSVTTIAENAFYG
+405 
-418 CEKSIDVTIP
+418 
-428 NGIASIGKYAFYRC
+428 
-442 LGLTSITIPN
+442 
-452 SVTSIGD
+452 
-459 EAFYDCS
+459 
-466 GLTSIVIPENLTSM
+466 
-480 GEFAFNGCT
+480 
-489 GLTSVVWNAKNC
+489 
-501 KYTYKTTPN
+501 
-510 GPFWGCNNIT
+510 
-520 TFTIGENVTN
+520 
-530 IPHFMCYGLPI
+530 
-541 TSLTIPYS
+541 
-549 VTSISSEAFA
+549 
-559 GCTSLTSI
+559 
-567 VWNAKN
+567 
-573 CSISSGNSSPF
+573 
-584 DSNYDISDHVPPVTS
+584 
-599 VVFGDQVEYIP
+599 
-610 AYLCYGMT
+610 
-618 QLTSVTIP
+618 
-626 NSVTSIGNNAF
+626 
-637 SNCSKLTRL
+637 
-646 NISDIAAW
+646 
-654 CAINFASSGSNPLS
+654 
-668 YIQNL
+668 
-673 YVNDELIT
+673 
-681 DLVIPDRVTKIG
+681 
-693 NYAFYGYKRL
+693 
-703 TSVTIPSSVT
+703 SSVT
-713 SIGNNAFSS
+713 SVG
-722 CTNLLSV
+722 
-729 TINGNISNMENN
+729 NN
-741 VFSSCSNLN
+741 VFLGCSNLN
-750 KVYWNVPNADI
+750 KVYWNVLNADI
-761 SESLFPTNIDS
+761 SESLFPANLDS

-1935 NLAIRASDNCTGY
+1935 NLSIRASDNCTGY

-2355 MRDTAFTA
+2355 MQDTAFTA
-2363 EFAKNSYN
+2363 EFAKNSYS

-2460 PTEVECQESI
+2460 PTEVECQESV
-2470 KLIPIPTEGYHFA
+2470 KLMPIPTEGYHFA

-2567 TATENTYFSAYFAKN
+2567 TATENMYFSAYFAKN

-2593 QGTVKYPSEA
+2593 QGTVKYPSER
-2603 EYLKNVKLYA
+2603 EYLQNASLTAY
-2613 TPNTGYRFVQWNDG
+2613 PNTGYEFVQWNDG
-2627 ETRNSRSVVITQ
+2627 DTHTSRNVIITQ
-2639 DTTFTAEFEPI
+2639 DTTFAVIFEAK
-2650 KYTITFQDN
+2650 KYTITFQNDD
-2659 NGTIIDQVEYDYGTM
+2659 GSIIDQVEMAYGTM
-2674 PAPENPVKPSNG
+2674 PTHADPVKPSNG
-2686 IYSYTFTGWMPELT
+2686 IYSYTFTGWVPALAS
-2700 PVTGNATYTAQYDT
+2700 VTGNAVYTAQY
-2714 LKTSSG
+2714 KTIENPMG
-2720 ECEDI
+2720 DCEDI
-2725 HEIWLQTGRDGLG
+2725 HTIWLQPGGSSLG
-2738 EIVSDN
+2738 EMISDSTMWHN
-2744 GLWGYHVNEGATIYG
+2744 VPSGGAISG
-2759 TNYDFLRTPA
+2759 IGSDFLRTPA
-2769 KDLSNMSSVTLS
+2769 KNLSNMTSVKLT
-2781 FSHVS
+2781 FSHYYVS
-2786 SNISTQDL
+2786 ASTANL
-2794 TLLVCADFKDRED
+2794 TLWVCADYTNSKNDNWE
-2807 DEWQELTIPRDN
+2807 QLTIPKYKSNDFVTVN
-2819 GGYTTAV
+2819 IDVPT
-2826 INVKKQYVGENTVFG
+2826 NKVGRNTVFG
-2841 FSYGGANVSYA
+2841 FSYYSDNRYSN
-2852 YWFIKDL
+2852 WIIKNL
-2859 QLDAICEGS
+2859 QLDAVCAGA
-2868 TPPQPTYYTIRFL
+2868 TPTYYTIRFL

-2893 EEGNEPSYT
+2893 EEGSIPSYE
-2902 GATPVRPEDEQYTYW
+2902 GFTPIRLDDEQYTYS
-2917 FDGWSP
+2917 FSGWTP
-2923 TIVAAAANAD
+2923 TIA
-2933 YIATYT
+2933 
-2939 VTTKPQPT
+2939 
-2947 YYTIRFLNWDGTV
+2947 
-2960 LQSNQVEEGDMP
+2960 
-2972 AYDGTTPVRPEDE
+2972 
-2985 NYTYSFKGWSP
+2985 
-2996 TIVAATADA
+2996 AATADA
-3005 DYTATYTA
+3005 DYTAQYTA
-3013 TEKNVS
+3013 TAKNIG
-3019 GCQDIHTDWLTTGE
+3019 GCQDLHDLWLVTGS
-3033 SDWGEMSTNNA
+3033 SDLGEITTNNA
-3044 EVWTWNSRYGAVST
+3044 EVWTWDSRYGAVGT
-3058 KRGGVTAWLLTP
+3058 KNGVLTGWLLTP
-3070 QQDLNE
+3070 QRDLTG

-3085 HAHRYAVDFES
+3085 HVHRYAVDFES
-3096 EMTLWVSAEYQGS
+3096 EMTLWVSADYQGS
-3109 VEASSWL
+3109 VDASTWH
-3116 QLPITPYAS
+3116 QLPISPYAS

-3132 DVVVNVPV
+3132 SVTIDVPE

-3152 YTSTADNYATWE
+3152 FTDDIVRNYAKWE
-3164 IRNLHL
+3164 IENLHL
-3170 DAQCSEVPT
+3170 DAQCTEVTTNIDNT
-3179 SIENTTQQSTDIV
+3179 SSQKRDVV
-3192 RKVLIDNKIYI
+3192 RKILINGQIFI

-3208 VYTITGQEVR
+3208 EYTIDGRKVR

>member
-1 MKHKLFTLLLAVMA
+1 MKHKLFTLLLAMF
-15 NASMLFAQS
+15 ASIGTLFASDIQVDGIWYIFDSSTQTATVTYQGSTYDAYSNEYS
-24 GTCGDNLTW
+24 G
-33 DLTDGVL
+33 
-40 TISGTGSMWSFYGT
+40 
-54 SYASTST
+54 A
-61 APWYSSRS
+61 
-69 SISSVVI
+69 VVI
-76 PEGVTNIGSKA
+76 PESVTYDNVTYSVTSIGYAAFRDCAGLISVTIPNGVTNIGVYA
-87 FAGCTGLASIT
+87 FYRCTGLLSVI
-98 IPNSVTSIEDR
+98 IPNSVTSIGIE
-109 AFEDCT
+109 AFYYCK
-115 GLTSVHIS
+115 
-123 DIAAWCAI
+123 
-131 SFSSDDANP
+131 
-140 LYNAHN
+140 
-146 LYLNGVLVTDLIIP
+146 VLPYVAIP
-160 NGITRIKDYTFTGC
+160 NSVTNIGNGAFYQCQGMKYLSIGNSV
-174 TSLISLTIPNS
+174 TSIGSYAFYECELLTSLTIPNS
-185 VTRIGHYAFEDCSSL
+185 VT
-200 TSVTIPNSVTSI
+200 NI
-212 GYYAFYG
+212 GYDAF
-219 CSGLTSVTIPNSVT
+219 
-233 SILSSAFSQC
+233 
-243 TGLTSVTIP
+243 
-252 NSVTSIGDYAF
+252 
-263 SSVLNIIYEGT
+263 
-274 ATGSPWGAKNI
+274 
-285 NKYAEGWFVYTDESK
+285 DE
-300 TTLIGCSKAAEG
+300 
-312 EIVIPNSV
+312 
-320 TSIGTRAFSGC
+320 C
-331 TKLTS
+331 TKLSTITNYATEPQQIDADMFNFVVSTCTLLVPAESIDLYKAAYGWKKFGKILPIGDSSETS
-336 VMIPNSV
+336 NVVASGTCGAQGDNLTWTLTNDRLM
-343 TTIGEY
+343 TISGTGEMLNCSNL
-349 AFSSVPNILYSG
+349 SSVPWNNYR
-361 TATGAPWGAKSVNGY
+361 Y
-376 VEGWLIYS
+376 Y
-384 DASKT
+384 
-389 TLLACFGAAE
+389 
-399 GEIVIP
+399 
-405 NSVTTIAENAFYG
+405 IAYL
-418 CEKSIDVTIP
+418 S
-428 NGIASIGKYAFYRC
+428 
-442 LGLTSITIPN
+442 L
-452 SVTSIGD
+452 
-459 EAFYDCS
+459 
-466 GLTSIVIPENLTSM
+466 PENLTSI
-480 GEFAFNGCT
+480 GGYAFSECV
-489 GLTSVVWNAKNC
+489 GLTS
-501 KYTYKTTPN
+501 
-510 GPFWGCNNIT
+510 I
-520 TFTIGENVTN
+520 E
-530 IPHFMCYGLPI
+530 
-541 TSLTIPYS
+541 
-549 VTSISSEAFA
+549 
-559 GCTSLTSI
+559 
-567 VWNAKN
+567 
-573 CSISSGNSSPF
+573 
-584 DSNYDISDHVPPVTS
+584 
-599 VVFGDQVEYIP
+599 
-610 AYLCYGMT
+610 
-618 QLTSVTIP
+618 IP
-626 NSVTSIGNNAF
+626 NSVTSIGNCAF
-637 SNCSKLTRL
+637 SGCIGLRSIEIPNNVTSLGSYAFSGCIGLTSIEIPNSVTSLGSYAFSGCIGLRSIEIPHSVT
-646 NISDIAAW
+646 NIGSSAFSGCTGLTSIDIP
-654 CAINFASSGSNPLS
+654 N
-668 YIQNL
+668 NL
-673 YVNDELIT
+673 ELIANNT
-681 DLVIPDRVTKIG
+681 FNG
-693 NYAFYGYKRL
+693 CSSL
-703 TSVTIPSSVT
+703 TSIDIPSSVKY
-713 SIGNNAFSS
+713 INEMAFYN
-722 CTNLLSV
+722 CTNLASV
-729 TINGNISNMENN
+729 TINGNIINFGNN
-741 VFSSCSNLN
+741 IFYGCSNLN
-750 KVYWNVPNADI
+750 KVYWNALNADI
-761 SESLFPTNIDS
+761 PNSFPANLDS

-796 PMTRV
+796 PITRV
-801 RSHATPKLASFYDY
+801 RSHATPKLASFFDY

-1140 KHFQFLDCR
+1140 KHFQFLECR
-1149 DVDNDGKY
+1149 DVDNDNKY

-1311 RQTSL
+1311 IQTSL

-1948 VLPKKDSHIFRV
+1948 VLPKKDSRIFRV
-1960 RFNGTSA
+1960 CFRGTSST
-1967 NDSEIGWIEFYQN
+1967 DSEAGWVEFYQN
-1980 HPICGEVNTF
+1980 HPVCGEVNTF

-2039 EGKTNNWIKQ
+2039 EGKTNNWVKQ

-2129 SSLQVLTTV
+2129 SSLQVLAIV

-2147 NSPLENGYYAIAYSN
+2147 NSPLEDGYYAIAYTN

-2169 ISNGGAANAPAHKAM
+2169 ISNSSTANAPAHKAM
-2184 AQARQIRTG
+2184 AQARQIRSG

-2292 DINVTGFKRPLSLF
+2292 DINVTEFKRPLSLF

-2533 EYEHGSTAVITAVPN
+2533 EYEHGSTAVITAIPN

-3208 VYTITGQEVR
+3208 VYTITGQEVK